1 MQPFSGARTG
11 SNCRLFTTTRD
22 SDEDAS
28 ISELQK
34 RIEEHVKLQSEE
46 IQQKTKDWLESVVI
60 GFNLCPFAER
70 PLRRDEIKIEVL
82 RGNDIQLDEK
92 GGNKNDD
99 DDKSVLLTWIL
110 DLLLEQKTTPG
121 TTLVVCPELFPD
133 DFLSFWEVVQIIE
146 NGLLVDHDLVG
157 TLQVAPF
164 HPLFEFARDKS
175 YDEME
180 DDEVKAGSLVDSGV
194 DNWTNRSPYP
204 TIHILREDE
213 VSRAVDR
220 LEGGDAANV
229 WKSNVNLLHALY
241 QEMGGNKTLF
251 DEIMKGKL
259 REQDESVQIKVRDLL
274 KKFRL
279 KVWKLG

>member
-1 MQPFSGARTG
+1 M
-11 SNCRLFTTTRD
+11 FTTTRD

-229 WKSNVNLLHALY
+229 WKRNVNLLHALY
-241 QEMGGNKTLF
+241 QETGGNKTLF

-279 KVWKLG
+279 KV